1 MTKKELE
8 EENRQ
13 LKQKYMYYYN
23 ANKQKKEDNNSLRD
37 YTVYSL
43 FELSLDTV
51 WKSQMCFFLPGS
63 SVTVVDRLGNEKV
76 FSK

>member
-23 ANKQKKEDNNSLRD
+23 ANKQKKEDNNSLRGEVRVLKKQVID
-37 YTVYSL
+37 LTVMVNYL
-43 FELSLDTV
+43 RG
-51 WKSQMCFFLPGS
+51 KKC
-63 SVTVVDRLGNEKV
+63 
-76 FSK
+76 

>member
-23 ANKQKKEDNNSLRD
+23 ANKQKKEDNNSLRGEVRVLKKQVID
-37 YTVYSL
+37 LTVMVNYL
-43 FELSLDTV
+43 RGR
-51 WKSQMCFFLPGS
+51 KC
-63 SVTVVDRLGNEKV
+63 
-76 FSK
+76 